1 VEALTLLVAVAVVA
15 VAVVAFTRWR
25 RQRSA
30 ALAHPHGSEHDRAGA
45 GTSVSRVEELAER
58 RKRRAE
64 LGIVGLSQE
73 SAAHYRDD
81 WNQIQVRH
89 TGKPGRTVEAADGLV
104 VRIMRESGYP
114 VDHFDERADELAVDH
129 PQVVRHYRD
138 AHGVALAHARGQ
150 ADTDEL
156 RRGVRSFRALVDAL
170 LDDTEPPPPNSQG
183 SPDLQ
188 EQ

>member
-1 VEALTLLVAVAVVA
+1 VEALTLLVAAAVVA
-15 VAVVAFTRWR
+15 AVAVALTMRR

-30 ALAHPHGSEHDRAGA
+30 LARPHRSEHDRAGT
-45 GTSVSRVEELAER
+45 GTSVQRVEELAQR
-58 RKRRAE
+58 RKRHAE
-64 LGIVGLSQE
+64 LGLVGLSQE

-81 WNQIQVRH
+81 WNQIQVRYADE
-89 TGKPGRTVEAADGLV
+89 PGRAVEAADGLV

-114 VDHFDERADELAVDH
+114 VDYFDERADELAVDH

-138 AHGVALAHARGQ
+138 AHDIALAHARGQ
-150 ADTDEL
+150 AGTDEL

-170 LDDTEPPPPNSQG
+170 LADTEPPPSNSQG

>member
-1 VEALTLLVAVAVVA
+1 MEALTLLVAVAVVA
-15 VAVVAFTRWR
+15 AVAVALTMWR

-30 ALAHPHGSEHDRAGA
+30 LPQPHRSEHDRAGT
-45 GTSVSRVEELAER
+45 GTSVRRVEELAQR
-58 RKRRAE
+58 HKRRAE
-64 LGIVGLSQE
+64 LGLVGLSQE

-81 WNQIQVRH
+81 WNQIQVRYADE
-89 TGKPGRTVEAADGLV
+89 PGRTVEAADGLV

-114 VDHFDERADELAVDH
+114 VDYFDERADELAVDH

-150 ADTDEL
+150 AGADEL

-170 LDDTEPPPPNSQG
+170 LDDTEPPPSNSQG

>member
-15 VAVVAFTRWR
+15 AVAVALTMRR
-25 RQRSA
+25 RQRP
-30 ALAHPHGSEHDRAGA
+30 ALAHPHGSEHDRAGT
-45 GTSVSRVEELAER
+45 GTSVRRVEELAQR

-64 LGIVGLSQE
+64 LGLVGLSQE

-81 WNQIQVRH
+81 WNQIQVRYVDE
-89 TGKPGRTVEAADGLV
+89 PGRAVEAADGLV

-114 VDHFDERADELAVDH
+114 VDYFDEQADELAVAH

-138 AHGVALAHARGQ
+138 AHGVALAQARGQ
-150 ADTDEL
+150 AGTDEL

-170 LDDTEPPPPNSQG
+170 LDDTEPPPSSSQG

-188 EQ
+188 QQ

>member
-15 VAVVAFTRWR
+15 GVTVALTMR
-25 RQRSA
+25 RRRRS
-30 ALAHPHGSEHDRAGA
+30 ALAHPHGSEHDRAGT
-45 GTSVSRVEELAER
+45 GTSVRRVEELAQR

-64 LGIVGLSQE
+64 LGLVGLSQE

-81 WNQIQVRH
+81 WNQIQVRYADE
-89 TGKPGRTVEAADGLV
+89 PGRAVEAADGLV

-114 VDHFDERADELAVDH
+114 VDYFDDRADELAAAH

-138 AHGVALAHARGQ
+138 AHGVALAQARGQ
-150 ADTDEL
+150 AGTDEL

-170 LDDTEPPPPNSQG
+170 LDDTEPPPSNSQG

-188 EQ
+188 QQ

>member
-1 VEALTLLVAVAVVA
+1 VEALTLLGAVAVVA
-15 VAVVAFTRWR
+15 AVTVALTMWR

-30 ALAHPHGSEHDRAGA
+30 LAHPDGSEQDRAEA
-45 GTSVSRVEELAER
+45 ETSVRRVEELAEQ

-64 LGIVGLSQE
+64 LGLVGLSQE
-73 SAAHYRDD
+73 SAARYRDD

-89 TGKPGRTVEAADGLV
+89 ADEPGRTVEAADGLV

-114 VDHFDERADELAVDH
+114 VDYFDERANELAVDH
-129 PQVVRHYRD
+129 PKVVRHYRD
-138 AHGVALAHARGQ
+138 AHGVALAQARGQ

-156 RRGVRSFRALVDAL
+156 RRGVQSFRALVDAL
-170 LDDTEPPPPNSQG
+170 LDDTEPPPSNSQG